1 MSRTENVLNRQCAR
15 RSIPGASCP
24 FSGGKA
30 CRSAAART
38 ICRRRALGLPHSHTG
53 PFRNA
58 YAKNASLI
66 SLYFPLGMGISVRLD
81 MVTAR

>member
-1 MSRTENVLNRQCAR
+1 MSRTGNVLNRQCAR
-15 RSIPGASCP
+15 GSIPGISCP
-24 FSGGKA
+24 SSGGKA
-30 CRSAAART
+30 CRSATSRMFY
-38 ICRRRALGLPHSHTG
+38 RGRAPGLPHSHTC
-53 PFRNA
+53 PFRKA